1 MDTPYGPVSIK
12 QAQGMGV
19 THTKP
24 EYEDVARIARERNLP
39 LSQVWSAAD
48 AAGRKDVCTRFSESR
63 RVFRTGKFT
72 LPILTPEIP
81 LCIHSKSLRFH

>member
-24 EYEDVARIARERNLP
+24 EYEDVARIAREQNLP

-48 AAGRKDVCTRFSESR
+48 VAGRKDV
-63 RVFRTGKFT
+63 
-72 LPILTPEIP
+72 
-81 LCIHSKSLRFH
+81 